1 MAIITFRN
9 SCRAGIIFAAIISAC
24 ANDAAPAPAT
34 SATNQTRQV
43 PRGVRRYDKD
53 WFDAARVGRI
63 DLLQGLLRSSYP
75 IDAQTD
81 AGYSALVLAAYNDQ
95 LQALD
100 FLLKSGANPCL
111 ADHQGNTALMGALF
125 KGYNDIVHR
134 LLEAGCNI
142 DQANNAGE
150 TALSFAALFGRLA
163 LLPEL
168 VAAGANPNHVDARG
182 ITALAMASIQ
192 GNNSAEVAL
201 RKAGE
206 TR

>member
-1 MAIITFRN
+1 MTIITPRSFR
-9 SCRAGIIFAAIISAC
+9 CAAIIFASVFSAF
-24 ANDAAPAPAT
+24 AAGAAPAPAMGG
-34 SATNQTRQV
+34 TNQARQV
-43 PRGVRRYDKD
+43 PVSLRQYDKD

-81 AGYSALVLAAYNDQ
+81 AGYSALVLAAYNDRPE
-95 LQALD
+95 ALD
-100 FLLKSGANPCL
+100 LLLKSGANPCL

-125 KGYNDIVHR
+125 KGYNQIARR
-134 LLEAGCNI
+134 LLKSGCDI

-150 TALSFAALFGRLA
+150 TALSFAALFGRFD
-163 LLPEL
+163 LLPLL

-182 ITALAMASIQ
+182 NTALAMARIQ
-192 GNNSAEVAL
+192 GNDTAEVTL
-201 RKAGE
+201 RKVGA